1 MTDEEFRRRLDRVD
15 TDIEGLK
22 SSHNAIVSRLASM
35 ETRDA
40 VAEVH
45 HTSVERRLDSI
56 EGTLTWLVRLII
68 GAIILA
74 AIAYA
79 LGGGL
84 TIDKP

>member
-1 MTDEEFRRRLDRVD
+1 MD
-15 TDIEGLK
+15 TEIEGLK
-22 SSHNAIVSRLASM
+22 GAHSAIVSRLASM

-40 VAEVH
+40 IAEVH
-45 HTSVERRLDSI
+45 HASVEKRLDSI

-84 TIDKP
+84 IIDSP